1 MPHPSRWRRL
11 GSPMVK
17 GQPSQPIRIIDTLK
31 IKQTPLSDI
40 LEPRI
45 WGLGSFSLKKPKVSQ
60 FVNGDG
66 DHARTPKC
74 TEG

>member
-1 MPHPSRWRRL
+1 
-11 GSPMVK
+11 MVCDK
-17 GQPSQPIRIIDTLK
+17 DGVRKSLERDTLK

-40 LEPRI
+40 LEPRL
-45 WGLGSFSLKKPKVSQ
+45 WGLGSFSLKKPKVYQ
-60 FVNGDG
+60 FVNG